1 MYLMIIF
8 LMQAAELQ
16 RSSGAASGV
25 AGAGSQYYNQN
36 WRADG
41 RDDGQVHTRQYFL
54 YKICI
59 YNHNKL
65 LSIENYL

>member
-1 MYLMIIF
+1 MYLMNIF
-8 LMQAAELQ
+8 FNKAAEPQ

-41 RDDGQVHTRQYFL
+41 RDDGQVHIAHTFFTKFAI
-54 YKICI
+54 YK
-59 YNHNKL
+59 HKKL
-65 LSIENYL
+65 LSIDIYL